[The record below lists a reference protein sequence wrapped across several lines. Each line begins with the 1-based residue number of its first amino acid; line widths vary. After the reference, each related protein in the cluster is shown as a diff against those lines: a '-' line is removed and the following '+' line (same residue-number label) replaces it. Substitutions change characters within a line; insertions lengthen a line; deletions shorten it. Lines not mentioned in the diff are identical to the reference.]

1 MIDRSICAMT
11 AIRANGRAAVTR
23 LLALAFAGALASQA
37 FAASPPEVLLQGE
50 ASQRNTRRPAVDEDR
65 RLRDDRAAMVR
76 TQIAAR
82 GIRNEAVLAI
92 MDRVPRHEF
101 VPTDQVRAAYQ
112 DAPLPIGH
120 GQTISQPY
128 IVAYMTEMLRL
139 EPRDH
144 VLEIGTGSG
153 YQAAILA
160 ELAKDV
166 VTIEIIK
173 PLAEDAAKRLE
184 RLGYRNITVLHGDG
198 YFGSESA
205 APYDAIVVTAAA
217 THVPPPLVAQLKPGG
232 RMAIPVGETWA
243 QNLLLIEKDKDGKLT
258 TRNLL
263 PVRFVPL
270 TRGR

>member
-1 MIDRSICAMT
+1 MT
-11 AIRANGRAAVTR
+11 AIHANGRVALAGLLAVT
-23 LLALAFAGALASQA
+23 LAGAVMSQGI
-37 FAASPPEVLLQGE
+37 AASSAEVLLQGE
-50 ASQRNTRRPAVDEDR
+50 AGQRNARRPALDEDR

-82 GIRNEAVLAI
+82 GVRNEAVLATLG
-92 MDRVPRHEF
+92 RVPRHEF
-101 VPTDQVRAAYQ
+101 VPPEQLRAAYE

-128 IVAYMTEMLRL
+128 IVAFMTEILRI
-139 EPRDH
+139 ERGDR
-144 VLEIGTGSG
+144 VLEVGTGSG

-160 ELAKDV
+160 ELAKEV
-166 VTIEIIK
+166 VSIEIIK
-173 PLAEDAAKRLE
+173 PLAQTAAERLQ

-198 YFGSESA
+198 NFGWESA
-205 APYDAIVVTAAA
+205 APYDAIIVTAAA